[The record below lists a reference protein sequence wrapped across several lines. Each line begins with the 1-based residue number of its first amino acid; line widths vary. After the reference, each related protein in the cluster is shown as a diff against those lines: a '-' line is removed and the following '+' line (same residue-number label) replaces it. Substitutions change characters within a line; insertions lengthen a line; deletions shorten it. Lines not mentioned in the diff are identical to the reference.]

1 MKWIG
6 IILISFLTSCLANT
20 GTKAQSGTELKP
32 PCLWDKGIKK
42 ATTTATLQ
50 SDPDEK
56 RIQIMEYNKEGRP
69 LTRKN
74 PINGD
79 VIFLYEEKKL
89 KGTIIQDTFNSKDDF
104 NNKIEVDELT
114 EVDTNFVL
122 RNDEFGRPLVMDG
135 TDGNILTFSYTGC
148 EKDYQEYKDANG
160 QLIHQ
165 LEMTYENGILLKTVM
180 KSEFEDWSE
189 QVTSY
194 YDYKLNK
201 KRNWVE
207 RKYEYPNEM
216 IVIEKRELI
225 YH

>member
-6 IILISFLTSCLANT
+6 IIFISFLTSCLANT
-20 GTKAQSGTELKP
+20 DTKAQSGNKLKP

-50 SDPDEK
+50 SDPDKK

-79 VIFLYEEKKL
+79 VIFLYEEQKL
-89 KGTIIQDTFNSKDDF
+89 KGTIIQNTFESRDDF
-104 NNKIEVDELT
+104 NHKIEVDDLT

-122 RNDEFGRPLVMDG
+122 RNDEFGRPLIIDG
-135 TDGNILTFSYTGC
+135 ADGNFLTYSYTGC

-165 LEMTYENGILLKTVM
+165 FEMTYENGILLKTVM

-201 KRNWVE
+201 KGNWVE
-207 RKYEYPNEM
+207 RKYEYPNGM
-216 IVIEKRELI
+216 IIIEKRELI